1 MGLLLDPF
9 LKIVMFECNC
19 VICMYSKY
27 ILNKYLHGVGIIH
40 HITGNHLPVYSS
52 DGSGMN
58 PF

>member
-1 MGLLLDPF
+1 M
-9 LKIVMFECNC
+9 
-19 VICMYSKY
+19 CMYSKY

-58 PF
+58 PFWVLEAY